1 MLFSVKSIDV
11 YYGKVRA
18 VSDVSLNID
27 SGQVVTLIGSNGAGK
42 STTLRSIS
50 GLAKL
55 RKGEIWFDGKRIDG
69 KSPVDIVKLGI
80 AHVPEGRRVFP
91 NLTVLQNLHTGAYL
105 CRDTRKQQ
113 KILDQ
118 IYEYFPVLA
127 QRRSQKANTLS
138 GGEQQM
144 LAMGRMMMSSPK
156 LILMDEPSLGLS
168 PKMIKEIGR
177 IIQTIKATGIPIILV
192 EQNAD
197 MALKLADY
205 GYVMEVGSISLE
217 GSGADLRGN
226 DHVRRAYLGT

>member
-42 STTLRSIS
+42 STTLRSNS

-91 NLTVLQNLHTGAYL
+91 NLTVLQNLNTGAYL

>member
-80 AHVPEGRRVFP
+80 AHVSEGRRVFP
-91 NLTVLQNLHTGAYL
+91 NLTVLQNLNTGAYL

>member
-91 NLTVLQNLHTGAYL
+91 NLTVLQNLNTGAYL

>member
-105 CRDTRKQQ
+105 CRDTRKQE
-113 KILDQ
+113 KILD
-118 IYEYFPVLA
+118 
-127 QRRSQKANTLS
+127 
-138 GGEQQM
+138 
-144 LAMGRMMMSSPK
+144 
-156 LILMDEPSLGLS
+156 
-168 PKMIKEIGR
+168 
-177 IIQTIKATGIPIILV
+177 
-192 EQNAD
+192 
-197 MALKLADY
+197 
-205 GYVMEVGSISLE
+205 
-217 GSGADLRGN
+217 
-226 DHVRRAYLGT
+226 

>member
-1 MLFSVKSIDV
+1 
-11 YYGKVRA
+11 
-18 VSDVSLNID
+18 
-27 SGQVVTLIGSNGAGK
+27 
-42 STTLRSIS
+42 
-50 GLAKL
+50 
-55 RKGEIWFDGKRIDG
+55 
-69 KSPVDIVKLGI
+69 
-80 AHVPEGRRVFP
+80 
-91 NLTVLQNLHTGAYL
+91 
-105 CRDTRKQQ
+105 
-113 KILDQ
+113 
-118 IYEYFPVLA
+118 
-127 QRRSQKANTLS
+127 
-138 GGEQQM
+138 
-144 LAMGRMMMSSPK
+144 MSSPK

>member
-105 CRDTRKQQ
+105 CRDTRKQE